1 MKGGMRIAILL
12 AVSIMMLT
20 LGQGQSIQ
28 EMELFKKELKEPYKS
43 VV

>member
-1 MKGGMRIAILL
+1 MRIAILL

-43 VV
+43 IV

>member
-1 MKGGMRIAILL
+1 MKGGMRIAIML
-12 AVSIMMLT
+12 AVSIMLLT

>member
-12 AVSIMMLT
+12 AVSMMLLN

-28 EMELFKKELKEPYKS
+28 EMDLFKKELKEPYKS